1 MSTDSE
7 AGIAGTQRARI
18 AELEGQLVSAGR
30 AGEAQGIVEV
40 SLRETLEYAESI
52 VDTVREPLL
61 VLDCALRIRT
71 ASRAFYEIFAVSKEE
86 TEGQFIYD
94 LGNGQWN
101 IPALRTLL
109 EEILPL
115 ERSMKDFEVEHEF
128 PSLGLR
134 VMLLNA
140 RKLLRKGNH
149 SELVLLAIED
159 VTERKRLSE
168 ELVRSNEDMQRFA
181 YVAAHDLRAP
191 AEWSAEALE
200 AGCEAISGPRWGG

>member
-71 ASRAFYEIFAVSKEE
+71 ASRA
-86 TEGQFIYD
+86 
-94 LGNGQWN
+94 
-101 IPALRTLL
+101 LL
-109 EEILPL
+109 
-115 ERSMKDFEVEHEF
+115 
-128 PSLGLR
+128 
-134 VMLLNA
+134 
-140 RKLLRKGNH
+140 
-149 SELVLLAIED
+149 
-159 VTERKRLSE
+159 
-168 ELVRSNEDMQRFA
+168 
-181 YVAAHDLRAP
+181 
-191 AEWSAEALE
+191 
-200 AGCEAISGPRWGG
+200 

>member
-1 MSTDSE
+1 MP
-7 AGIAGTQRARI
+7 RASLTRCGSRFLCSM
-18 AELEGQLVSAGR
+18 ASFESGR
-30 AGEAQGIVEV
+30 
-40 SLRETLEYAESI
+40 
-52 VDTVREPLL
+52 
-61 VLDCALRIRT
+61 
-71 ASRAFYEIFAVSKEE
+71 ASRAFYETFGVSKEE

-115 ERSMKDFEVEHEF
+115 EKSMKDFEVEHEF

-134 VMLLNA
+134 VMQLNA
-140 RKLLRKGNH
+140 RKLWREGNH
-149 SELVLLAIED
+149 TELVLLAIED
-159 VTERKRLSE
+159 ITERKRLSE

-200 AGCEAISGPRWGG
+200 ASRQAFSGPGRRGRGTSACTLG